1 MRHFLLIA
9 ICLSVALSSPC
20 SGFAILNGEIGKY
33 HFARRN
39 KKLHIFYRFKRSL
52 QWCLHYIFQIQTKET

>member
-1 MRHFLLIA
+1 MRHFLSIA

-33 HFARRN
+33 HFARRF
-39 KKLHIFYRFKRSL
+39 IYI
-52 QWCLHYIFQIQTKET
+52 LHYNSPFTYLKDRYIVICTIFFR